1 MNYKEIIL
9 EKREDG
15 IIVLTLNRP
24 KRMNALTHEMFA
36 ELLCAF
42 EEIKNDE
49 TARVLITTGAG
60 ERAFQAGADFK
71 ADDEK
76 LDIPWE
82 RRPTVFYPVYREVV
96 AKTAMAFMN
105 FPIPTI
111 AMVNGVAVGGGFDIA
126 CGHDIRIGSTN
137 ARFMVAW
144 MRRALMPAMGATW
157 FLPRIVG
164 LGKALEI
171 ILSARF
177 VEAEEAER
185 IGLLNKLVPP
195 DKLEEETMEFARRLA
210 KGAPFAQRIAKYNV
224 YRGLDLDLPT
234 ALDIVGPTQY
244 MALGSED
251 FVESVKAFQEKR
263 EPVYKGK

>member
-1 MNYKEIIL
+1 
-9 EKREDG
+9 
-15 IIVLTLNRP
+15 
-24 KRMNALTHEMFA
+24 
-36 ELLCAF
+36 
-42 EEIKNDE
+42 
-49 TARVLITTGAG
+49 
-60 ERAFQAGADFK
+60 
-71 ADDEK
+71 
-76 LDIPWE
+76 
-82 RRPTVFYPVYREVV
+82 
-96 AKTAMAFMN
+96 
-105 FPIPTI
+105 
-111 AMVNGVAVGGGFDIA
+111 
-126 CGHDIRIGSTN
+126 
-137 ARFMVAW
+137 
-144 MRRALMPAMGATW
+144 MGATW